1 MVQSPAWNL
10 QNPGVMSGVRAYY
23 HREQRWI
30 DLPQGELIVG
40 RNSCCDCQLDD
51 DSVSG
56 RHFRLVIDH
65 GAIRVQDLESTNG
78 TRVNGQPIEER
89 TWTLSPGDRL
99 QAGRVVFVIQTS
111 PVRRAR
117 AMIQRYLRRRHRQ
130 GPNDLAQVG

>member
-1 MVQSPAWNL
+1 
-10 QNPGVMSGVRAYY
+10 MSGVRAYF
-23 HREQRWI
+23 HQEQRWI
-30 DLPQGELIVG
+30 DLPRGELIVG

-56 RHFRLVIDH
+56 RHFRLVVER
-65 GAIRVQDLESTNG
+65 GAIRVQDLQSTNG
-78 TRVNGQPIEER
+78 TRVNGQSIEAR

-117 AMIQRYLRRRHRQ
+117 AVIQRYLRRRQR
-130 GPNDLAQVG
+130 PAPDDLAQVS

>member
-1 MVQSPAWNL
+1 M
-10 QNPGVMSGVRAYY
+10 
-23 HREQRWI
+23 
-30 DLPQGELIVG
+30 G

-56 RHFRLVIDH
+56 RHFRLVVER
-65 GAIRVQDLESTNG
+65 GAIRVQDLQSTNG
-78 TRVNGQPIEER
+78 TRVNGQSIEAR

-117 AMIQRYLRRRHRQ
+117 AVIQRYLRRRQR
-130 GPNDLAQVG
+130 PAPDDLAQVS